1 MLSEALD
8 FLAYIHTDHFCGIIP
23 YYFYKHESE
32 TFCYE
37 NQLQV
42 VDASR
47 FGSQQDEHEVAESI
61 DAAGSIENRP
71 ETNPGKSIIFFYFQ
85 LITILSIDTGPSKNN
100 NFQIAQ
106 KLSPPLM
113 EVLDTD
119 QRYLNVNEIRK
130 LVRAYKNKM
139 KLKEC
144 DSLTIFAI
152 MGSFILG
159 GESVHISG

>member
-1 MLSEALD
+1 M
-8 FLAYIHTDHFCGIIP
+8 
-23 YYFYKHESE
+23 KRE
-32 TFCYE
+32 TFSYE

-42 VDASR
+42 VDVSR
-47 FGSQQDEHEVAESI
+47 FGSQQDEHEVAESA
-61 DAAGSIENRP
+61 DSLGSIENRP
-71 ETNPGKSIIFFYFQ
+71 ETDPGKSIFSFYFQ
-85 LITILSIDTGPSKNN
+85 LITILSIDAGRPKNN

-113 EVLDTD
+113 KVLNTD

-130 LVRAYKNKM
+130 LVRAYKNQM

-144 DSLTIFAI
+144 DSLTIYAI

-159 GESVHISG
+159 GESVHISGQGFGSCNWQPTFQADPDHFSVAKT